1 MIFTMRNIY
10 IEETFFREKKR
21 IKLELVLAPIRQ
33 KGENPGLKE
42 SLAGGAIDINLP
54 IPKTNRQQHT
64 LDKTDNFY
72 FYSFVK
78 KNTKKKH
85 TKTGLHSLY

>member
-10 IEETFFREKKR
+10 IEETSFFREKKR

-42 SLAGGAIDINLP
+42 YLAGGIDINLP
-54 IPKTNRQQHT
+54 NPR
-64 LDKTDNFY
+64 D
-72 FYSFVK
+72 
-78 KNTKKKH
+78 
-85 TKTGLHSLY
+85 